1 MDDESPR
8 VGAEILAGGTAD
20 LKPARV
26 SPAFFGAVP
35 GHPILDR
42 ALDDMR
48 PRSQYGHDKAATGS
62 VFFDRLMKHYPDTVS
77 FEAGLFYPSNDD
89 ERQRALA
96 VHHRA
101 RSWKTDDG
109 LRHAMLAGSTESPT
123 VGWRRAPTREI
134 VTEGRRRHQ
143 PRLAGQPKLNRWM
156 GLAEGQGFEPWR
168 RFHV

>member
-77 FEAGLFYPSNDD
+77 FEAGLFI
-89 ERQRALA
+89 RQTMTNASGRSPCITGPVAGRPTTGFGTRCWRVRRKVLPWGGA
-96 VHHRA
+96 A
-101 RSWKTDDG
+101 R
-109 LRHAMLAGSTESPT
+109 
-123 VGWRRAPTREI
+123 RRA
-134 VTEGRRRHQ
+134 
-143 PRLAGQPKLNRWM
+143 KL
-156 GLAEGQGFEPWR
+156 
-168 RFHV
+168 